1 MVAGVRLT
9 LYKINPQASSRG
21 HRSTYERRA
30 SQQQSRC
37 TRQGLS

>member
-1 MVAGVRLT
+1 MLAEARLT
-9 LYKINPQASSRG
+9 LYEIKSQASSRG
-21 HRSTYERRA
+21 HPSTYERRA